1 MRVAGNVAEME
12 DAVDSHEGWGH
23 PGAEGPWA
31 SVMTLILMVGEC
43 PPVLEI
49 CFFGGSIWFS
59 CVGQSRTE
67 VVCGVTREEKNFRTF
82 GRSSLFSSG
91 YGVVAAV
98 MSSFDLSYGY
108 SRLCKGVKKQLLALH
123 L

>member
-67 VVCGVTREEKNFRTF
+67 VVCGVTREGKNFPDFWAKFALFIGIRG
-82 GRSSLFSSG
+82 GRRRNVFFRFELR
-91 YGVVAAV
+91 V
-98 MSSFDLSYGY
+98 
-108 SRLCKGVKKQLLALH
+108 
-123 L
+123 